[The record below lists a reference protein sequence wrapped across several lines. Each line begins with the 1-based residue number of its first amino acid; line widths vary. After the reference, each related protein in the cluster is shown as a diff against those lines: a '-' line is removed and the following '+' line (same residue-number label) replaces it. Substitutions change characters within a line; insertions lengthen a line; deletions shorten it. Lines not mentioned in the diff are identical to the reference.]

1 MFFWVVARVL
11 QENARG
17 LYTKVMRVSRVCLR
31 AGRILDQHFMPRRTF
46 LLVQNNPCRTDP
58 GDRSRAILVFSV
70 QGGVISK
77 DRGFDLGV
85 LARSLVIL
93 TSPVGIKLHFW
104 LPSPGLPQQRPRCWA
119 LARRFRVA
127 NLTMTLYST
136 FHAQGDVPSPSPKPR
151 AGEYGVLRDAL
162 PLADQT
168 SSGRT

>member
-1 MFFWVVARVL
+1 
-11 QENARG
+11 
-17 LYTKVMRVSRVCLR
+17 
-31 AGRILDQHFMPRRTF
+31 MPRRTF
-46 LLVQNNPCRTDP
+46 QDPQDTHLFPGHRHVVLFYLHAHGTPTAKLLVQNNPCRTDP
-58 GDRSRAILVFSV
+58 RDRSRAILVFSV

-119 LARRFRVA
+119 LARRFMVA

-151 AGEYGVLRDAL
+151 AGE
-162 PLADQT
+162 
-168 SSGRT
+168 